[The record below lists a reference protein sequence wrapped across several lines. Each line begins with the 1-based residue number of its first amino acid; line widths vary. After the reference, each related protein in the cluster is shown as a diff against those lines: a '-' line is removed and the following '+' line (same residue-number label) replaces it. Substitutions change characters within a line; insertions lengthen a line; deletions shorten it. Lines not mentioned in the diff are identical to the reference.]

1 MNQAVETLNQYL
13 FGEEDAEA
21 FAVLD
26 GASVPELLGRLDELQ
41 PEHECLYMGELK
53 PDLAE
58 VAPYLVRLEQGSEFS
73 EWVVEQGWGN
83 HWGIFALSQ
92 ASIRE
97 LRRHFRTF
105 LKVYDPNGKP
115 LLFRY
120 YDPRV
125 MRVYLPTCNAEELKA
140 IFGPVAGYLLED
152 EDPGV
157 LLAFRFPSGQ
167 LVQQKKQLALRKED

>member
-1 MNQAVETLNQYL
+1 MMNQAVETFNQYL

-26 GASVPELLGRLDELQ
+26 GASVPELLDRLDELH
-41 PEHECLYMGELK
+41 PEYECLYMGELK

-73 EWVVEQGWGN
+73 EWVVEQGWGK
-83 HWGIFALSQ
+83 HWGVFALSQ
-92 ASIRE
+92 ASLRE

-125 MRVYLPTCNAEELKA
+125 LRVYLPTCNAAELRTV
-140 IFGPVAGYLLED
+140 FGPVVSYLLES
-152 EDPGV
+152 EDPAT
-157 LLAFRFPSGQ
+157 LLRFKLSSGA
-167 LVQQKKQLALRKED
+167 LVQQKRELGPA

>member
-97 LRRHFRTF
+97 LRRHFRTI

-125 MRVYLPTCNAEELKA
+125 LRVYLPTCNAEELKA
-140 IFGPVAGYLLED
+140 IFGPVVSYLLEAD
-152 EDPGV
+152 SPAT
-157 LLAFRFPSGQ
+157 LLRFQLRSDA
-167 LVQQKKQLALRKED
+167 LVQQAKSLASG